1 MPLKILCAGYGKDEK
16 SDLEKQVQTI
26 LGRALGTGWTIS
38 LVKLGG
44 QVSVSVDGPDE
55 RLKGKSFVVPPIR
68 LRDALRD
75 MLTAHGFDTSE
86 PAPAAAPAPAPSAAK
101 ATGAR
106 PSSGRFPSAST
117 RAAVSSPP
125 PAPASRPSSAP
136 PAPAPASARH
146 RASASGRHARDE
158 HNCPN
163 CNARFVVT
171 YELEPNDGR
180 QLVAVACPHCWKI
193 DRVEVGESAAIA
205 RAYRADKA

>member
-44 QVSVSVDGPDE
+44 QVSVSIDGPDE
-55 RLKGKSFVVPPIR
+55 RLKGKSFVVPPQR
-68 LRDALRD
+68 VRDSLRD

-86 PAPAAAPAPAPSAAK
+86 PAPVPAPTKGSPSRAA
-101 ATGAR
+101 
-106 PSSGRFPSAST
+106 SGRFSAHAT
-117 RAAVSSPP
+117 RAAVSTPTASRTSSSHVPA
-125 PAPASRPSSAP
+125 APARP
-136 PAPAPASARH
+136 RG
-146 RASASGRHARDE
+146 SASGRHARDE
-158 HNCPN
+158 HACPN
-163 CNARFVVT
+163 CSGRFVVS

-180 QLVAVACPHCWKI
+180 QLVAVACPHCWKV
-193 DRVEVGESAAIA
+193 DRVEVAESAAIS

>member
-16 SDLEKQVQTI
+16 SDLEKQVQTL

-44 QVSVSVDGPDE
+44 QVSVSIDGPDE
-55 RLKGKSFVVPPIR
+55 RLKGKSFVVPPQR
-68 LRDALRD
+68 LRDSLRD

-86 PAPAAAPAPAPSAAK
+86 PEPVPAAVPAKGSSS
-101 ATGAR
+101 R
-106 PSSGRFPSAST
+106 PPSGRFPAHAT
-117 RAAVSSPP
+117 RAAVSTPP
-125 PAPASRPSSAP
+125 PASRPSSSSH
-136 PAPAPASARH
+136 APAAPARP
-146 RASASGRHARDE
+146 RGSASGRHARDE
-158 HNCPN
+158 HACPN
-163 CNARFVVT
+163 CSGRFVVS

-193 DRVEVGESAAIA
+193 DRVEVAESAAIS